1 MTMSRL
7 IRYQINPG
15 VKLPEIPR
23 KDDPPAPKNP
33 LKPKDE
39 VGPFLDGNWPRQF
52 PGPDSK
58 LPKPVIP
65 PRQKEPDGGRAV
77 QVEKNA
83 PEERKAAPGRKPMEP
98 PPRGVP
104 PQMPGMPRVAPA
116 RPIPA
121 PNNQPPGR
129 GAAPAQQG
137 PQAQQAGPNGWK
149 EGKAIDM
156 EGDDFLDVGKIAGLY
171 DRRVGEFDQQDEAT
185 AVERGADKGTLAV
198 LKGSDAQRAART
210 GPNGEAFTDDM
221 LRAVDGWAQN
231 IYKGRNR
238 NPLEVKTAQELHKV
252 YNAVQGIN
260 SRLADPNLPPDQR
273 KTLENNLSGLRG
285 TMRSYVHYAT
295 HNFIVRP
302 GYARYG
308 QDGSLEFKNPQGGF
322 SRLPQGQDAAWFA
335 DQKKAYGWQ
344 AGEQFVPR
352 QPQMPKVPKRDGAA
366 WQDDNG
372 NPIDQKNPAK
382 IAQDVIGQR
391 KAALGDDGP
400 VLGNNGRPIIGALP
414 PVQMRPGDN
423 GAGGGVRNMPPKIDP
438 RQRGGILPNADID
451 REEARLKLDIWERE
465 QAKKRQGK
473 IPPGM
478 KVPDPNQPRD
488 PAQLTPRQMQIIG
501 AADMGGR
508 MPPGVTPE
516 EIAEARKARDRA
528 NWQNAQPGKVREK
541 PKDPLAP
548 PANEAPNRQKNDPLN
563 DPNAGRQ
570 RIEKAEAKNLVD
582 AIQGGEAKWHRN
594 QIGEPW
600 LQWTDPATGRTQSM
614 SPGRV
619 KQWLQDHPELGA
631 RIKIPTNTKELN
643 QILQEQEAREKPKD
657 RPASAPAPAQ
667 QPAAP
672 AAKAGQWKQYDYGG
686 NNKGWMYVLPDGS
699 GISESEAA
707 KRGIQRPPSKGEVQL
722 SRRGKPLQFSQG
734 AIRQAAQGLSGA
746 NVSKGSMDVM
756 TRYLS
761 DLAEH
766 DPDRLGKMLTTNKVP
781 ERDQH
786 YKWLDSLGE
795 GSVDFLKYLAGGR
808 PAVGGPATGSTM
820 PPAISKLSKSILT
833 NPMAY
838 RRNLRD
844 LHHELIEAGM
854 YQPGTRP
861 MWPDR
866 ERLMEVA
873 GKLKH
878 MGRHGEM
885 DQYLQAV
892 QKGQPM
898 VDLEEQSSPQVAPP
912 PQQAEEPAEPCHN
925 CSGGLKEQVERLQA
939 RGIKLAIPKEMD
951 CKPSA
956 NRLTP
961 TIQPIRPM
969 GPAQVPLIDD

>member
-15 VKLPEIPR
+15 VKIPPIPR
-23 KDDPPAPKNP
+23 KDDPPPPGNP

-65 PRQKEPDGGRAV
+65 PHQKEPDGGRAV

-149 EGKAIDM
+149 EGKAIDL
-156 EGDDFLDVGKIAGLY
+156 EGDDFLDPGKIAGLY
-171 DRRVGEFDQQDEAT
+171 DKRVGEFDQQDEAT

-285 TMRSYVHYAT
+285 TMQSYVHYAT

-352 QPQMPKVPKRDGAA
+352 QPQMPKKPKFEGEA

-372 NPIDQKNPAK
+372 NPIDRKNPAR

-438 RQRGGILPNADID
+438 RQRGGILPNAGDE
-451 REEARLKLDIWERE
+451 RAEAKLKLDIWERE
-465 QAKKRQGK
+465 QAKKRQGNL
-473 IPPGM
+473 PPGV
-478 KVPDPNQPRD
+478 KPADPNKPRD
-488 PAQLTPRQMQIIG
+488 PVLLTPRQMQIIG

-508 MPPGVTPE
+508 MPEGVTPD
-516 EIAEARKARDRA
+516 EIKEARKARDNA
-528 NWQNAQPGKVREK
+528 NRVNRQPGLIR
-541 PKDPLAP
+541 
-548 PANEAPNRQKNDPLN
+548 
-563 DPNAGRQ
+563 
-570 RIEKAEAKNLVD
+570 
-582 AIQGGEAKWHRN
+582 
-594 QIGEPW
+594 
-600 LQWTDPATGRTQSM
+600 
-614 SPGRV
+614 
-619 KQWLQDHPELGA
+619 
-631 RIKIPTNTKELN
+631 
-643 QILQEQEAREKPKD
+643 D
-657 RPASAPAPAQ
+657 RPMGDPAPAPAEQNQPQAKPKLPGPDNKLEDAQGFFKGIEGGDVRWGKDAVGNPRLKWTDPQSGRELSLTPETVKNYLDQFPELRGKFKAPTNTAELNKLIEDQEKRQELKKQVWSRTGTPLRFSQ
-667 QPAAP
+667 QGLQS
-672 AAKAGQWKQYDYGG
+672 AAK
-686 NNKGWMYVLPDGS
+686 
-699 GISESEAA
+699 
-707 KRGIQRPPSKGEVQL
+707 
-722 SRRGKPLQFSQG
+722 
-734 AIRQAAQGLSGA
+734 GLAGA

-898 VDLEEQSSPQVAPP
+898 VDLEEQSSPQAALP

-939 RGIKLAIPKEMD
+939 RGIKLSIPKEMD